1 MDEFDF
7 AWWMIS
13 STNCNNFNKSNND
26 EWLYWWNLTW
36 KLSDEYW
43 KQFRTKEEI
52 LNDLK
57 YEQHQRGEC
66 IELDNCEF
74 CNNEIEGS

>member
-1 MDEFDF
+1 MIDNSEF
-7 AWWMIS
+7 
-13 STNCNNFNKSNND
+13 
-26 EWLYWWNLTW
+26 
-36 KLSDEYW
+36 W

-66 IELDNCEF
+66 IELDNCEL
-74 CNNEIEGS
+74 CDNEIEDF